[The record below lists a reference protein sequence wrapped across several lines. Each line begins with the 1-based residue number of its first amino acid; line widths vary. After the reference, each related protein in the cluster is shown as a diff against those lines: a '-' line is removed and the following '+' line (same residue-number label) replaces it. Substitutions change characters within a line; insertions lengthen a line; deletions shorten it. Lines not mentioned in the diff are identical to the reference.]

1 MSGLAGRRMVGERA
15 LRFRYANLNRASNS
29 PTQKALK
36 ALKAHTKVESLF
48 RFTYFT
54 CPIMFLNCPPKS
66 HAQIGP
72 PNSLLQI
79 RSSKFAPPS
88 SLHQTRTTQVAAPKS
103 LLLNRWPDSLYKFAT
118 PITFHPT
125 RTTKFAPLK
134 PL

>member
-1 MSGLAGRRMVGERA
+1 MSGLAGRRMVGDRA

-29 PTQKALK
+29 HTQKALK

-72 PNSLLQI
+72 PNSL
-79 RSSKFAPPS
+79 
-88 SLHQTRTTQVAAPKS
+88 HQVLFCWKSASALYAWHVA
-103 LLLNRWPDSLYKFAT
+103 
-118 PITFHPT
+118 
-125 RTTKFAPLK
+125 
-134 PL
+134 